1 MQATMNVTE
10 VRANFSEFIDRVV
23 REKPQ
28 VVKRNR
34 DVVTT
39 LSLPHV
45 NEILKFYEFS
55 MEYEETDGEFVGSIE
70 QIEDIVGS
78 GKSLEELKL
87 NLAHQL
93 IEYAEDYYA
102 DFSSYYNAPNR
113 KAHFPY
119 VFRILIQ
126 NDVKSVSE
134 LIHA

>member
-1 MQATMNVTE
+1 MQATLNVTE

-45 NEILKFYEFS
+45 NEILKFYELTL
-55 MEYEETDGEFVGSIE
+55 EYEETNGEFVGSIE

-87 NLAHQL
+87 NLATQL
-93 IEYAEDYYA
+93 AEYAEEYYA
-102 DFSSYYNAPNR
+102 DFATYYNAPNR
-113 KAHFPY
+113 KGHFPY